1 MWPTV
6 IESAL
11 EDALNVGYLK
21 IDVRER
27 IKTIQSAF
35 EGFTPWDYAIGRPKV
50 ELKDPKP
57 VAKVD
62 VEEVLESGVEKL
74 KTS

>member
-1 MWPTV
+1 MQIQKCKNMLPTV

-11 EDALNVGYLK
+11 EDALHVGSLK

-35 EGFTPWDYAIGRPKV
+35 EEFIP
-50 ELKDPKP
+50 
-57 VAKVD
+57 
-62 VEEVLESGVEKL
+62 
-74 KTS
+74 